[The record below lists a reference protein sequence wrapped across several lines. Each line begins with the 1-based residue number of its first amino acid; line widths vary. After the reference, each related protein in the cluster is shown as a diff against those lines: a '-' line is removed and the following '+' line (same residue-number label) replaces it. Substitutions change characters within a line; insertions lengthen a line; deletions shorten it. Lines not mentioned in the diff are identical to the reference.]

1 MSVDQAA
8 LVDRARRVR
17 TNAHA
22 PYSGFAV
29 GAALLTTDGQVFLGV
44 NVESAAFPA
53 GTCAERAAL
62 AAAVTAGASDLAA
75 IAVAGEGGAPCV
87 PCGVCRQALYE
98 LAPHLTVLAAGAEG
112 DPVVYDLA
120 RDLLP
125 DAFDLGARGPQ

>member
-1 MSVDQAA
+1 MSVDHAA

-17 TNAHA
+17 ANAHA

-29 GAALLTTDGQVFLGV
+29 GAALLTGDGQVFLGV

-53 GTCAERAAL
+53 GVCAERAAL

-75 IAVAGEGGAPCV
+75 IAVAGGGDGPCV
-87 PCGVCRQALYE
+87 PCGVCRQVLSE

-112 DPVVYDLA
+112 EPVVYDLA

-125 DAFDLGARGPQ
+125 NAFGLRSRGAQ